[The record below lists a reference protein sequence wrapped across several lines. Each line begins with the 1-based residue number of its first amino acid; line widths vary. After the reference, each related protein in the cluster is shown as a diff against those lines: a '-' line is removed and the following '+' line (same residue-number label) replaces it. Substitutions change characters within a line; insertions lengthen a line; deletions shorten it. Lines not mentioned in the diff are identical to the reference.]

1 MDDASRDIP
10 IPSIEFPSY
19 HLVTDGAMSPPVRT
33 DEHVSTHK
41 SHKRTNSV
49 TEGRAPL
56 AEPTRRQQ
64 TLTASSQTTKSGY
77 HHHSSIQPIFESLL
91 QKAHPGNK
99 THSSIRPS
107 GQATKLSGYQPEQ
120 RDQDEA
126 SWKAAEAAQERQR
139 LSAIKEHIASR
150 NKRQR
155 SEDMQ
160 IEQEAWND
168 RASATTKS
176 SIAKPAKQATLSG
189 AAAVFS
195 QPSAPTKRKC
205 NATRK
210 PASDL
215 SPFLADAKR
224 ARERKARALVVRN
237 ERTHAADDGT
247 SDTEAQREAEANHAL
262 SKPLP
267 YTSIRKNTI
276 HRTNDDA
283 KPQDFH
289 GDGLVLEPSAQ
300 DYDDERQ
307 SMHINPPPGPF
318 SLNSAAGIQAVS
330 RTVPRPMNL
339 PDDDMPTKT
348 AAQRFMGTKEKTT
361 FAKKASKGN
370 PEPFPITA
378 QDLQLY
384 KWRAEKVLWAE
395 VLQRWA
401 DLSGS
406 ASPREDTLRARFR
419 QVEKLI
425 DTEDITTEMCQA
437 VIDGDKDAET
447 ELNRLAAL
455 HAPNNAGAGAGAGTG
470 QSIPFRK
477 IGKQE
482 PAVRSV
488 PGSVLPPAPPA
499 PPAPAPA
506 LLALPAPRPTEGV
519 KSFDHHTYAALL
531 QNARN
536 VYATM
541 ADEDEE
547 EARATRQGSQPAEE
561 DCVRWE
567 YFMERRDLVSE
578 NLEDDYE
585 SLDSETP
592 WREYNAA
599 FDQVGHANAEA
610 MIFIF
615 TLPEGAPEIFKADE
629 YFAMIHK
636 RPSEGMVAV
645 DLETERGMVQVRVS
659 RRLLTFQDHL
669 MPESK
674 QGWLPKTT
682 YCVQVRT
689 KKKPKDDMF
698 EEAEIELYTLDD
710 ATFPSL
716 DHANSRAMEEWVRL
730 TYTIRSINL
739 NERQCKLE
747 EAKRE
752 LMMAFE
758 DEGGQAFV
766 QSMDDDEK
774 VVEVAVKALCT
785 KGPRNV

>member
-1 MDDASRDIP
+1 
-10 IPSIEFPSY
+10 
-19 HLVTDGAMSPPVRT
+19 
-33 DEHVSTHK
+33 
-41 SHKRTNSV
+41 
-49 TEGRAPL
+49 
-56 AEPTRRQQ
+56 
-64 TLTASSQTTKSGY
+64 
-77 HHHSSIQPIFESLL
+77 
-91 QKAHPGNK
+91 
-99 THSSIRPS
+99 
-107 GQATKLSGYQPEQ
+107 
-120 RDQDEA
+120 
-126 SWKAAEAAQERQR
+126 
-139 LSAIKEHIASR
+139 
-150 NKRQR
+150 
-155 SEDMQ
+155 
-160 IEQEAWND
+160 
-168 RASATTKS
+168 
-176 SIAKPAKQATLSG
+176 
-189 AAAVFS
+189 
-195 QPSAPTKRKC
+195 
-205 NATRK
+205 
-210 PASDL
+210 
-215 SPFLADAKR
+215 
-224 ARERKARALVVRN
+224 
-237 ERTHAADDGT
+237 
-247 SDTEAQREAEANHAL
+247 
-262 SKPLP
+262 
-267 YTSIRKNTI
+267 
-276 HRTNDDA
+276 
-283 KPQDFH
+283 
-289 GDGLVLEPSAQ
+289 
-300 DYDDERQ
+300 
-307 SMHINPPPGPF
+307 
-318 SLNSAAGIQAVS
+318 
-330 RTVPRPMNL
+330 
-339 PDDDMPTKT
+339 
-348 AAQRFMGTKEKTT
+348 
-361 FAKKASKGN
+361 
-370 PEPFPITA
+370 
-378 QDLQLY
+378 
-384 KWRAEKVLWAE
+384 
-395 VLQRWA
+395 
-401 DLSGS
+401 
-406 ASPREDTLRARFR
+406 
-419 QVEKLI
+419 
-425 DTEDITTEMCQA
+425 
-437 VIDGDKDAET
+437 
-447 ELNRLAAL
+447 
-455 HAPNNAGAGAGAGTG
+455 
-470 QSIPFRK
+470 
-477 IGKQE
+477 
-482 PAVRSV
+482 
-488 PGSVLPPAPPA
+488 
-499 PPAPAPA
+499 
-506 LLALPAPRPTEGV
+506 
-519 KSFDHHTYAALL
+519 
-531 QNARN
+531 
-536 VYATM
+536 M

-645 DLETERGMVQVRVS
+645 DLKTERGMVQVRVS

-785 KGPRNV
+785 KGPRNI